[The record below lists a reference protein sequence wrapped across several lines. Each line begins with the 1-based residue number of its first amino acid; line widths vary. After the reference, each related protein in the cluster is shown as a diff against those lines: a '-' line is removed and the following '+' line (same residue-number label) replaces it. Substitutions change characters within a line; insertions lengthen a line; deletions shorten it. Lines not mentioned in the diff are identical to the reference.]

1 LVDTFRRERMS
12 TMPKKRKY
20 TAEYRAEAVRLVE
33 IGDRSL
39 TEVARDLGIS
49 MQTLWQWVDQSK
61 VESTKS
67 EELTTT
73 EREELKQ
80 LRREVARLREE
91 REILKK
97 ATAFFAREN
106 K

>member
-1 LVDTFRRERMS
+1 MS

-49 MQTLWQWVDQSK
+49 MQTLWQWVDQAK
-61 VESTKS
+61 VESAKS

-97 ATAFFAREN
+97 ATAFFAKEN

>member
-1 LVDTFRRERMS
+1 
-12 TMPKKRKY
+12 MPKKRKY
-20 TAEYRAEAVRLVE
+20 TPEYRAEAVRLVG
-33 IGDRSL
+33 IGDRSIS
-39 TEVARDLGIS
+39 EVARELGIS
-49 MQTLWQWVDQSK
+49 MQTLWQWVDQAK
-61 VESTKS
+61 VEAVRP

-80 LRREVARLREE
+80 LRREVVRLREE

-97 ATAFFAREN
+97 ATAFFAKEN